1 MEPFGDAFLRGVIGR
16 LLVGDIAGVRE
27 IYLTLI
33 TALRARALPTW
44 DVSSRVRLTK
54 SPEKYLA
61 TREARRELPYEALL
75 ASGQNEWSIGD
86 RIRVYRKRNGE
97 AGVVASSDDDEAERD
112 PRDYDIDYYVRLLRT
127 TYAERLSRAF
137 TPEDFCVVFADGDQY
152 SLFTPPIES
161 IRTILTMLPE
171 DPALS

>member
-1 MEPFGDAFLRGVIGR
+1 MIG
-16 LLVGDIAGVRE
+16 
-27 IYLTLI
+27 
-33 TALRARALPTW
+33 ALRTRSLPTW

-61 TREARRELPYEALL
+61 TRAKRHELPYEALL
-75 ASGQNEWSIGD
+75 ASGRADWSIGD

-97 AGVVASSDDDEAERD
+97 GGVVTSPDDDAPGSD

-137 TPEDFCVVFADGDQY
+137 TPEDFCVVFADGDQF

-161 IRTILTMLPE
+161 IRTILTMLPGGPE
-171 DPALS
+171 PL